1 MGFKM
6 VSIEMNGCKEKNL
19 NDKFRFDTI
28 EEAIQTIKNGGM
40 VIVADDESRENEGD
54 LICAAEFATPQ
65 NINFMM
71 TEAKGIVCAP
81 ISAQRAKKLGL
92 ASMVKNNTDVKG
104 TAFTQSIDADP
115 KFGVT
120 TGVSAFD
127 RAITIGLLAKDSTLP
142 SDLRQP
148 GHVFPLI
155 AKNGGVLERVGHTE
169 ASIDLCKL
177 AGLTDAAVCCEIVN
191 SDGSMARRDDLRKF
205 ADKHNIKFV
214 TVAQLIAYRLRNERL
229 MIREAEVNLPTKFG
243 EFRLIGYRHALNGQE
258 HVALLKDDG
267 SDKIPLVRMHSIC
280 LTGDTFHSLRCD
292 CNSQLENS
300 MKMIQQY
307 GKGAVVYLLN
317 HEGRGIGIVNK
328 IKAYALQDKGE
339 DTVEANISL
348 GFNSDLRDYGD
359 GAQILL
365 DLDFTKFKLIT
376 NNPLKIV
383 GLEGYG
389 LQIVERVKVESEFTK
404 YNKKYLCTK
413 VSKMHHMIDLQKLST
428 DSQSVNVNNLN
439 ISSKSDKIMHAE

>member
-1 MGFKM
+1 MNLVENIINQFK
-6 VSIEMNGCKEKNL
+6 SNEA
-19 NDKFRFDTI
+19 RFDTI
-28 EEAIQTIKNGGM
+28 EEAIEAIKKGGM

-54 LICAAEFATPQ
+54 LICAAEFATVE
-65 NINFMM
+65 NINFMI
-71 TEAKGIVCAP
+71 TEAKGIVCTP
-81 ISAQRAKKLGL
+81 ISPERAEKLGL
-92 ASMVKNNTDVKG
+92 DSMVKNNTDVKG
-104 TAFTQSIDADP
+104 TAFTQSVDADP

-120 TGVSAFD
+120 TGVSAID
-127 RAITIGLLAKDSTLP
+127 RSVTIKLIADNNTKP

-155 AKNGGVLERVGHTE
+155 AKRGGVLERVGHTE
-169 ASIDLCKL
+169 ASIDLCRL
-177 AGLTDAAVCCEIVN
+177 AGLKDAAVCCEIVN
-191 SDGSMARRDDLRKF
+191 PDGSMARRDDLRKF
-205 ADKHNIKFV
+205 ADKYGIKFI

-229 MIREAEVNLPTKFG
+229 MKREAEVNLPTKFG
-243 EFRLIGYRHALNGQE
+243 EFRLLGYRHVLTGQE
-258 HVALLKDDG
+258 HVALVKNDG

-300 MKMIQQY
+300 MKMINEY

-328 IKAYALQDKGE
+328 IKAYALQDAGA
-339 DTVEANISL
+339 DTIEANLKL

-365 DLDFTKFKLIT
+365 DLGYKKFKLIT
-376 NNPLKIV
+376 NNPQKII

-389 LQIVERVKVESEFTK
+389 LEIVDRVSVESEFTK
-404 YNKKYLCTK
+404 YNQKYLCTK
-413 VSKMHHMIDLQKLST
+413 VNRMHHMIELGKMEQK
-428 DSQSVNVNNLN
+428 NG
-439 ISSKSDKIMHAE
+439 

>member
-1 MGFKM
+1 M
-6 VSIEMNGCKEKNL
+6 VMQKEKVTQS
-19 NDKFRFDTI
+19 DKLDNNCRFDTI
-28 EEAIQTIKNGGM
+28 EEAIETIKKGGM

-54 LICAAEFATPQ
+54 LICAAEFATPE

-81 ISAQRAKKLGL
+81 ISPQRAQKLGL
-92 ASMVKNNTDVKG
+92 DNMVKNNTDVKG
-104 TAFTQSIDADP
+104 TAFTQSVDADP

-127 RAITIGLLAKDSTLP
+127 RSITIGLLANDSTLP
-142 SDLRQP
+142 NELRQP

-155 AKNGGVLERVGHTE
+155 AKKGGVLERVGHTE
-169 ASIDLCKL
+169 ASVDLCRL
-177 AGLTDAAVCCEIVN
+177 AGLKDAAVCCEIVN
-191 SDGSMARRDDLRKF
+191 PDGSMARRDDLRKF
-205 ADKHNIKFV
+205 ADKFNIKFV
-214 TVAQLIAYRLRNERL
+214 TVAQLIAYRLKNERL
-229 MIREAEVNLPTKFG
+229 MLREAEVNLPTKFG
-243 EFRLIGYRHALNGQE
+243 EFRLIGYRHALSGQE
-258 HVALLKDDG
+258 HVALVKDDG

-292 CNSQLENS
+292 CNSQLEKS
-300 MKMIQQY
+300 MTMINKY

-339 DTVEANISL
+339 DTVEANLSL

-365 DLDFTKFKLIT
+365 DLGYKKFKLIT

-389 LQIVERVKVESEFTK
+389 LEIEERVQIESEFTK
-404 YNKKYLCTK
+404 YNQKYLCTK
-413 VSKMHHMIDLQKLST
+413 VNKMHHMINLDKLE
-428 DSQSVNVNNLN
+428 QN
-439 ISSKSDKIMHAE
+439 INE

>member
-1 MGFKM
+1 MNLVENIIKQFK
-6 VSIEMNGCKEKNL
+6 SNEA
-19 NDKFRFDTI
+19 RFDTI
-28 EEAIQTIKNGGM
+28 EEAIEAFKKGGM

-54 LICAAEFATPQ
+54 LICAAEFATVE
-65 NINFMM
+65 NINFMI
-71 TEAKGIVCAP
+71 TEAKGIVCTP
-81 ISAQRAKKLGL
+81 ISPERAEKLGL
-92 ASMVKNNTDVKG
+92 DSMVKNNTDVKG
-104 TAFTQSIDADP
+104 TAFTQSVDADP

-120 TGVSAFD
+120 TGVSAID
-127 RAITIGLLAKDSTLP
+127 RSVTIKLIADNNTKP

-155 AKNGGVLERVGHTE
+155 AKRGGVLERVGHTE
-169 ASIDLCKL
+169 ASIDLCRL
-177 AGLTDAAVCCEIVN
+177 AGLKDAAVCCEIVN
-191 SDGSMARRDDLRKF
+191 PDGSMARRDDLRKF
-205 ADKHNIKFV
+205 ADKYGIKFI

-229 MIREAEVNLPTKFG
+229 MKREAEVNLPTKFG
-243 EFRLIGYRHALNGQE
+243 EFRLLGYRHVLTGQE
-258 HVALLKDDG
+258 HVALVKDDG

-300 MKMIQQY
+300 MKMINEY

-328 IKAYALQDKGE
+328 IKAYALQDAGA
-339 DTVEANISL
+339 DTIDANLKL

-365 DLDFTKFKLIT
+365 DLGYKKFKLIT
-376 NNPLKIV
+376 NNPQKII

-389 LQIVERVKVESEFTK
+389 LEIVDRVSVESEFTK
-404 YNKKYLCTK
+404 YNQKYLCTK
-413 VSKMHHMIDLQKLST
+413 VNRMHHMIELGKMEQK
-428 DSQSVNVNNLN
+428 NG
-439 ISSKSDKIMHAE
+439 

>member
-1 MGFKM
+1 MNLVENIINQFK
-6 VSIEMNGCKEKNL
+6 SNEA
-19 NDKFRFDTI
+19 RFDTI
-28 EEAIQTIKNGGM
+28 EEAIEAIKKGGM

-54 LICAAEFATPQ
+54 LICAAEFATVE
-65 NINFMM
+65 NINFMI
-71 TEAKGIVCAP
+71 TEAKGIVCTP
-81 ISAQRAKKLGL
+81 ISPERAEKLGL
-92 ASMVKNNTDVKG
+92 DSMVKNNTDVKG
-104 TAFTQSIDADP
+104 TAFTQSVDADP

-120 TGVSAFD
+120 TGVSAID
-127 RAITIGLLAKDSTLP
+127 RSVTIKLIADDNIKP

-155 AKNGGVLERVGHTE
+155 AKRGGVLERVGHTE
-169 ASIDLCKL
+169 ASIDLCRL
-177 AGLTDAAVCCEIVN
+177 AGLKDAAVCCEIVN
-191 SDGSMARRDDLRKF
+191 PDGSMARRDDLRKF
-205 ADKHNIKFV
+205 ADKYGIKFI

-229 MIREAEVNLPTKFG
+229 MKREAEVNLPTKFG
-243 EFRLIGYRHALNGQE
+243 EFRLLGYRHVLTGQE
-258 HVALLKDDG
+258 HVALVKDDG

-300 MKMIQQY
+300 MKMINEY

-328 IKAYALQDKGE
+328 IKAYALQDAGA
-339 DTVEANISL
+339 DTIDANLKL

-365 DLDFTKFKLIT
+365 DLGYKKFKLIT
-376 NNPLKIV
+376 NNPQKII

-389 LQIVERVKVESEFTK
+389 LEIVDRVSVESEFTK
-404 YNKKYLCTK
+404 YNQKYLCTK
-413 VSKMHHMIDLQKLST
+413 VNRMHHMIELGKMEQK
-428 DSQSVNVNNLN
+428 NG
-439 ISSKSDKIMHAE
+439 

>member
-1 MGFKM
+1 MNLVENIIKQFK
-6 VSIEMNGCKEKNL
+6 SNEA
-19 NDKFRFDTI
+19 RFDTI
-28 EEAIQTIKNGGM
+28 EEAIEAFKKGGM

-54 LICAAEFATPQ
+54 LICAAEFATVE
-65 NINFMM
+65 NINFMI
-71 TEAKGIVCAP
+71 TEAKGIVCTP
-81 ISAQRAKKLGL
+81 ISPERAEKLGL
-92 ASMVKNNTDVKG
+92 DSMVKNNTDVKG
-104 TAFTQSIDADP
+104 TAFTQSVDADP

-120 TGVSAFD
+120 TGVSAID
-127 RAITIGLLAKDSTLP
+127 RSVTIKLIADNNTKP

-155 AKNGGVLERVGHTE
+155 AKRGGVLESVGHTE
-169 ASIDLCKL
+169 ASIDLCRL
-177 AGLTDAAVCCEIVN
+177 AGLKDAAVCCEIVN
-191 SDGSMARRDDLRKF
+191 PDGSMARRDNLRKF
-205 ADKHNIKFV
+205 ADKYGIKFI

-229 MIREAEVNLPTKFG
+229 MKREAEVNLPTKFG
-243 EFRLIGYRHALNGQE
+243 EFRLLGYRHVLTGQE
-258 HVALLKDDG
+258 HVALVKDDG

-300 MKMIQQY
+300 MKMINEY

-328 IKAYALQDKGE
+328 IKAYALQDAGA
-339 DTVEANISL
+339 DTIDANLKL

-365 DLDFTKFKLIT
+365 DLGYKKFKLIT
-376 NNPLKIV
+376 NNPQKII

-389 LQIVERVKVESEFTK
+389 LEIVDRVSVESEFTK
-404 YNKKYLCTK
+404 YNQKYLCTK
-413 VSKMHHMIDLQKLST
+413 VNRMHHMIELGKMEQK
-428 DSQSVNVNNLN
+428 NG
-439 ISSKSDKIMHAE
+439 

>member
-1 MGFKM
+1 MNLVENIINQFK
-6 VSIEMNGCKEKNL
+6 SNEA
-19 NDKFRFDTI
+19 RFDTI
-28 EEAIQTIKNGGM
+28 EEAIEAIKKGGM

-54 LICAAEFATPQ
+54 LICAAEFATVE
-65 NINFMM
+65 NINFMI
-71 TEAKGIVCAP
+71 TEAKGIVCTP
-81 ISAQRAKKLGL
+81 ISPERAEKLGL
-92 ASMVKNNTDVKG
+92 DSMVKNNTDVKG
-104 TAFTQSIDADP
+104 TAFTQSVDADP

-120 TGVSAFD
+120 TGVSAID
-127 RAITIGLLAKDSTLP
+127 RSVTIKLIADNNTKP

-155 AKNGGVLERVGHTE
+155 AKRGGVLERVGHTE
-169 ASIDLCKL
+169 ASIDLCRL
-177 AGLTDAAVCCEIVN
+177 AGLKDAAVCCEIVN
-191 SDGSMARRDDLRKF
+191 PDGSMARRDNLRKF
-205 ADKHNIKFV
+205 ADKYGIKFI

-229 MIREAEVNLPTKFG
+229 MKREAEVNLPTKFG
-243 EFRLIGYRHALNGQE
+243 EFRLLGYRHVLTGQE
-258 HVALLKDDG
+258 HVALVKDDG

-300 MKMIQQY
+300 MKMINEY

-328 IKAYALQDKGE
+328 IKAYALQDAGA
-339 DTVEANISL
+339 DTIDANLKL

-365 DLDFTKFKLIT
+365 DLGYKKFKLIT
-376 NNPLKIV
+376 NNPQKII

-389 LQIVERVKVESEFTK
+389 LEIVDRVSVESEFTK
-404 YNKKYLCTK
+404 YNQKYLCTK
-413 VSKMHHMIDLQKLST
+413 VNRMHHMIELGKMEQK
-428 DSQSVNVNNLN
+428 NG
-439 ISSKSDKIMHAE
+439 

>member
-1 MGFKM
+1 MNLVENIIKQFK
-6 VSIEMNGCKEKNL
+6 SNEA
-19 NDKFRFDTI
+19 RFDTI
-28 EEAIQTIKNGGM
+28 EEAIEAFKKGGM

-54 LICAAEFATPQ
+54 LICAAEFATVE
-65 NINFMM
+65 NINFMI
-71 TEAKGIVCAP
+71 TEAKGIVCTP
-81 ISAQRAKKLGL
+81 ISPERAEKLGL
-92 ASMVKNNTDVKG
+92 DSMVKNNTDVKG
-104 TAFTQSIDADP
+104 TAFTQSVDADP

-120 TGVSAFD
+120 TGVSAID
-127 RAITIGLLAKDSTLP
+127 RSVTIKLIADDNTKP

-155 AKNGGVLERVGHTE
+155 AKRGGVLERVGHTE
-169 ASIDLCKL
+169 ASIDLCRL
-177 AGLTDAAVCCEIVN
+177 AGLKDAAVCCEIVN
-191 SDGSMARRDDLRKF
+191 PDGSMARRDDLRKF
-205 ADKHNIKFV
+205 ADKYGIKFI

-229 MIREAEVNLPTKFG
+229 MKREAEVNLPTKFG
-243 EFRLIGYRHALNGQE
+243 EFRLLGYRHVLTGQE
-258 HVALLKDDG
+258 HVALVKDDG

-300 MKMIQQY
+300 MKMINEY

-328 IKAYALQDKGE
+328 IKAYALQDAGA
-339 DTVEANISL
+339 DTIDANLKL

-365 DLDFTKFKLIT
+365 DLGYKKFKLIT
-376 NNPLKIV
+376 NNPQKII

-389 LQIVERVKVESEFTK
+389 LEIVDRVSVESEFTK
-404 YNKKYLCTK
+404 YNQKYLCTK
-413 VSKMHHMIDLQKLST
+413 VNRMHHMIELGKMEQK
-428 DSQSVNVNNLN
+428 NG
-439 ISSKSDKIMHAE
+439 

>member
-1 MGFKM
+1 MNLVENIIKQFK
-6 VSIEMNGCKEKNL
+6 SNEA
-19 NDKFRFDTI
+19 RFDTI
-28 EEAIQTIKNGGM
+28 EEAIEAFKKGGM

-54 LICAAEFATPQ
+54 LICAAEFATVE
-65 NINFMM
+65 NINFMI
-71 TEAKGIVCAP
+71 TEAKGIVCTP
-81 ISAQRAKKLGL
+81 ISPERAEKLGL
-92 ASMVKNNTDVKG
+92 DSMVKNNTDVKG
-104 TAFTQSIDADP
+104 TAFTQSVDADP

-120 TGVSAFD
+120 TGVSAID
-127 RAITIGLLAKDSTLP
+127 RSVTIKLIADNNTKP

-155 AKNGGVLERVGHTE
+155 AKRGGVLERVGHTE
-169 ASIDLCKL
+169 ASIDLCRL
-177 AGLTDAAVCCEIVN
+177 AGLKDAAVCCEIVN
-191 SDGSMARRDDLRKF
+191 PDGSMARRDNLRKF
-205 ADKHNIKFV
+205 ADKYGIKFI

-229 MIREAEVNLPTKFG
+229 MKREAEVNLPTKFG
-243 EFRLIGYRHALNGQE
+243 EFRLLGYRHVLTGQE
-258 HVALLKDDG
+258 HVALVKDDG

-300 MKMIQQY
+300 MKMINEY

-328 IKAYALQDKGE
+328 IKAYALQDAGA
-339 DTVEANISL
+339 DTIDANLKL

-365 DLDFTKFKLIT
+365 DLGYKKFKLIT
-376 NNPLKIV
+376 NNPQKII

-389 LQIVERVKVESEFTK
+389 LEIVDRVSVESEFTK
-404 YNKKYLCTK
+404 YNQKYLCTK
-413 VSKMHHMIDLQKLST
+413 VNRMHHMIELGKMEQK
-428 DSQSVNVNNLN
+428 NG
-439 ISSKSDKIMHAE
+439 

>member
-1 MGFKM
+1 MNLVENIINQFK
-6 VSIEMNGCKEKNL
+6 SNEA
-19 NDKFRFDTI
+19 RFDTI
-28 EEAIQTIKNGGM
+28 EEAIEAIKKGGM

-54 LICAAEFATPQ
+54 LICAAEFATVE
-65 NINFMM
+65 NINFMI
-71 TEAKGIVCAP
+71 TEAKGIVCTP
-81 ISAQRAKKLGL
+81 ISPERAEKLGL
-92 ASMVKNNTDVKG
+92 DSMVKNNTDVKG
-104 TAFTQSIDADP
+104 TAFTQSVDADP

-120 TGVSAFD
+120 TGVSAID
-127 RAITIGLLAKDSTLP
+127 RSVTIKLIADNNTKP

-155 AKNGGVLERVGHTE
+155 AKSGGVLERVGHTE
-169 ASIDLCKL
+169 ASIDLCRL
-177 AGLTDAAVCCEIVN
+177 AGLKDAAVCCEIVN
-191 SDGSMARRDDLRKF
+191 PDGSMARRDDLRKF
-205 ADKHNIKFV
+205 ADKYGIKFI

-229 MIREAEVNLPTKFG
+229 MKREAEVNLPTKFG
-243 EFRLIGYRHALNGQE
+243 EFRLLGYRHVLTGQE
-258 HVALLKDDG
+258 HVALVKDDG

-300 MKMIQQY
+300 MKMINEY

-328 IKAYALQDKGE
+328 IKAYALQDAGA
-339 DTVEANISL
+339 DTIDANLKL

-365 DLDFTKFKLIT
+365 DLGYKKFKLIT
-376 NNPLKIV
+376 NNPQKII

-389 LQIVERVKVESEFTK
+389 LEIVDRVSVESEFTK
-404 YNKKYLCTK
+404 YNQKYLCTK
-413 VSKMHHMIDLQKLST
+413 VNRMHHMIELGKMEQK
-428 DSQSVNVNNLN
+428 NG
-439 ISSKSDKIMHAE
+439 

>member
-1 MGFKM
+1 MNLVENIINQFK
-6 VSIEMNGCKEKNL
+6 SNEA
-19 NDKFRFDTI
+19 RFDTI
-28 EEAIQTIKNGGM
+28 EEAIEAIKKGGM

-54 LICAAEFATPQ
+54 LICAAEFATVE
-65 NINFMM
+65 NINFMI
-71 TEAKGIVCAP
+71 TEAKGIVCTP
-81 ISAQRAKKLGL
+81 ISPERAEKLGL
-92 ASMVKNNTDVKG
+92 DSMVKNNTDVKG
-104 TAFTQSIDADP
+104 TAFTQSVDADP

-120 TGVSAFD
+120 TGVSAID
-127 RAITIGLLAKDSTLP
+127 RSVTIKLIADDNTKP

-155 AKNGGVLERVGHTE
+155 AKRGGVLERVGHTE
-169 ASIDLCKL
+169 ASIDLCRL
-177 AGLTDAAVCCEIVN
+177 AGLKDAAVCCEIVN
-191 SDGSMARRDDLRKF
+191 PDGSMARRDDLRKF
-205 ADKHNIKFV
+205 ADKYGIKFI

-229 MIREAEVNLPTKFG
+229 MKREAEVNLPTKFG
-243 EFRLIGYRHALNGQE
+243 EFRLLGYRHVLTGQE
-258 HVALLKDDG
+258 HVALVKDDG

-300 MKMIQQY
+300 MKMINEY

-328 IKAYALQDKGE
+328 IKAYALQDAGA
-339 DTVEANISL
+339 DTVDANLKL

-365 DLDFTKFKLIT
+365 DLGYKKFKLIT
-376 NNPLKIV
+376 NNPQKII

-389 LQIVERVKVESEFTK
+389 LEIVDRVSVESEFTK
-404 YNKKYLCTK
+404 YNQKYLCTK
-413 VSKMHHMIDLQKLST
+413 VNRMHHMIELGKMEQK
-428 DSQSVNVNNLN
+428 NG
-439 ISSKSDKIMHAE
+439 

>member
-1 MGFKM
+1 MDFRM
-6 VSIEMNGCKEKNL
+6 VMQKEKVTQS
-19 NDKFRFDTI
+19 DKLDNNCRFDTI
-28 EEAIQTIKNGGM
+28 EEAIETIKKGGM

-54 LICAAEFATPQ
+54 LICAAEFATPE

-81 ISAQRAKKLGL
+81 ISPQRAQKLGL
-92 ASMVKNNTDVKG
+92 DNMVKNNTDVKG
-104 TAFTQSIDADP
+104 TAFTQSVDADP

-127 RAITIGLLAKDSTLP
+127 RSITIGLLANDSTLP
-142 SDLRQP
+142 NELRQP

-155 AKNGGVLERVGHTE
+155 AKKGGVLERVGHTE
-169 ASIDLCKL
+169 ASVDLCRL
-177 AGLTDAAVCCEIVN
+177 AGLKDAAVCCEIVN
-191 SDGSMARRDDLRKF
+191 PDGSMARRDDLRKF
-205 ADKHNIKFV
+205 ADKFNIKFV
-214 TVAQLIAYRLRNERL
+214 TVAQLIAYRLKNERL
-229 MIREAEVNLPTKFG
+229 MLREAEVNLPTKFG
-243 EFRLIGYRHALNGQE
+243 EFRLIGYRHALSGQE
-258 HVALLKDDG
+258 HVALVKDDG

-292 CNSQLENS
+292 CNSQLEKS
-300 MKMIQQY
+300 MTMINKY

-339 DTVEANISL
+339 DTVEANLSL

-365 DLDFTKFKLIT
+365 DLGYKKFKLIT

-389 LQIVERVKVESEFTK
+389 LEIEERVQIESEFTK
-404 YNKKYLCTK
+404 YNQKYLCTK
-413 VSKMHHMIDLQKLST
+413 VNKMHHMINLDKLE
-428 DSQSVNVNNLN
+428 QN
-439 ISSKSDKIMHAE
+439 INE

>member
-1 MGFKM
+1 MNLVENIINQFK
-6 VSIEMNGCKEKNL
+6 SNEA
-19 NDKFRFDTI
+19 RFDTI
-28 EEAIQTIKNGGM
+28 EEAIEAIKKGGM

-54 LICAAEFATPQ
+54 LICAAEFATVE
-65 NINFMM
+65 NINFMI
-71 TEAKGIVCAP
+71 TEAKGIVCTP
-81 ISAQRAKKLGL
+81 ISPERAEKLGL
-92 ASMVKNNTDVKG
+92 DSMVKNNTDVKG
-104 TAFTQSIDADP
+104 TAFTQSVDADP

-120 TGVSAFD
+120 TGVSAID
-127 RAITIGLLAKDSTLP
+127 RSVTIKLIADDNTKP

-155 AKNGGVLERVGHTE
+155 AKRGGVLERVGHTE
-169 ASIDLCKL
+169 ASIDLCRL
-177 AGLTDAAVCCEIVN
+177 AGLKDAAVCCEIVN
-191 SDGSMARRDDLRKF
+191 PDGSMARRDDLRKF
-205 ADKHNIKFV
+205 ADKYGIKFI

-229 MIREAEVNLPTKFG
+229 MKREAEVNLPTKFG
-243 EFRLIGYRHALNGQE
+243 EFRLLGYRHVLTGQE
-258 HVALLKDDG
+258 HVALVKDDC

-300 MKMIQQY
+300 MKMINEY

-328 IKAYALQDKGE
+328 IKAYALQDAGA
-339 DTVEANISL
+339 DTIEANLKL

-365 DLDFTKFKLIT
+365 DLGYKKFKLIT
-376 NNPLKIV
+376 NNPQKII

-389 LQIVERVKVESEFTK
+389 LEIVDRVSVESEFTK
-404 YNKKYLCTK
+404 YNQKYLCTK
-413 VSKMHHMIDLQKLST
+413 VNRMHHMIELGKMEQK
-428 DSQSVNVNNLN
+428 NG
-439 ISSKSDKIMHAE
+439 

>member
-1 MGFKM
+1 MNLVENIINQFK
-6 VSIEMNGCKEKNL
+6 SNEA
-19 NDKFRFDTI
+19 RFDTI
-28 EEAIQTIKNGGM
+28 EEAIEAIKKGGM

-54 LICAAEFATPQ
+54 LICAAEFAAVE
-65 NINFMM
+65 NINFMI
-71 TEAKGIVCAP
+71 TEAKGIVCTP
-81 ISAQRAKKLGL
+81 ISPERAEKLGL
-92 ASMVKNNTDVKG
+92 DSMVKNNTDVKG
-104 TAFTQSIDADP
+104 TAFTQSVDADP

-120 TGVSAFD
+120 TGVSAID
-127 RAITIGLLAKDSTLP
+127 RSVTIKLIADDNTKP

-155 AKNGGVLERVGHTE
+155 AKRGGVLERVGHTE
-169 ASIDLCKL
+169 ASIDLCRL
-177 AGLTDAAVCCEIVN
+177 AGLKDAAVCCEIVN
-191 SDGSMARRDDLRKF
+191 PDGSMARRDDLRKF
-205 ADKHNIKFV
+205 ADKYGIKFI

-229 MIREAEVNLPTKFG
+229 MKREAEVNLPTKFG
-243 EFRLIGYRHALNGQE
+243 VFRLLGYRHVLTGQE
-258 HVALLKDDG
+258 HVALVKDDG

-300 MKMIQQY
+300 MKMINEY

-328 IKAYALQDKGE
+328 IKAYALQDAGA
-339 DTVEANISL
+339 DTIDANLKL

-365 DLDFTKFKLIT
+365 DLGYKKFKLIT
-376 NNPLKIV
+376 NNPQKII

-389 LQIVERVKVESEFTK
+389 LEIVDRVSVESEFTK
-404 YNKKYLCTK
+404 YNQKYLCTK
-413 VSKMHHMIDLQKLST
+413 VNRMHHMIELGKMEQK
-428 DSQSVNVNNLN
+428 NG
-439 ISSKSDKIMHAE
+439 